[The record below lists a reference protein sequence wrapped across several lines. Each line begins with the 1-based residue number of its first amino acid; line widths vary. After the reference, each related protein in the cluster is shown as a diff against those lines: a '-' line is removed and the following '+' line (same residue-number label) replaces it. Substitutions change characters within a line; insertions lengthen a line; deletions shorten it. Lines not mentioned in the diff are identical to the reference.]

1 MNTYDADAILL
12 ALACVGLIGLGNLL
26 LWHRTR
32 TLSALARHVTPDEL
46 RTIRN
51 MMTPEAELLPGIF
64 LGLGLAGL
72 GLLALIYWP

>member
-1 MNTYDADAILL
+1 MNTYAALL
-12 ALACVGLIGLGNLL
+12 PALACFGLIGLGNLL

-32 TLSALARHVTPDEL
+32 TINDLARHVTPEKL

-51 MMTPEAELLPGIF
+51 MMTPEVDLLPAIF